1 VDGTQ
6 IRKNQNNMLQ
16 KESVGFNFGSVLP
29 QGYFDFTFIDSQDP
43 RSAFRADLPDVVSPG
58 SSYLLTTDVLKTGAQ
73 QRVWFTDELIIAN
86 AQDPFW
92 LGTR

>member
-1 VDGTQ
+1 
-6 IRKNQNNMLQ
+6 
-16 KESVGFNFGSVLP
+16 
-29 QGYFDFTFIDSQDP
+29 
-43 RSAFRADLPDVVSPG
+43 
-58 SSYLLTTDVLKTGAQ
+58 LTTDVLKTGAQ